1 MTRIGSTRA
10 AAAALLVALLCDPR
24 SALACAVCFGGT
36 DSDWPGAFLLGTI
49 LMLALPPAIVISAG
63 IAIYRG
69 MKRQEA
75 RIRER
80 DAQRAQQQQPLEHGA
95 R

>member
-1 MTRIGSTRA
+1 MAVLAGIV
-10 AAAALLVALLCDPR
+10 LDPR
-24 SALACAVCFGGT
+24 VALACSVCFGGKE
-36 DSDWPGAFLLGTI
+36 SDWNGAFLLGTA
-49 LMLALPPAIVISAG
+49 LMLALPPAIVVAAG

-80 DAQRAQQQQPLEHGA
+80 DAQRAQQALEQGA
-95 R
+95 G

>member
-1 MTRIGSTRA
+1 MKLVGTARA
-10 AAAALLVALLCDPR
+10 AAMALLAVLLCDPR
-24 SALACAVCFGGT
+24 SALACAVCFGGKEN
-36 DSDWPGAFLLGTI
+36 DWTGAFLLGTI

-63 IAIYRG
+63 IAIYRS

-75 RIRER
+75 RLRER
-80 DAQRAQQQQPLEHGA
+80 DAQRAEQALEAG